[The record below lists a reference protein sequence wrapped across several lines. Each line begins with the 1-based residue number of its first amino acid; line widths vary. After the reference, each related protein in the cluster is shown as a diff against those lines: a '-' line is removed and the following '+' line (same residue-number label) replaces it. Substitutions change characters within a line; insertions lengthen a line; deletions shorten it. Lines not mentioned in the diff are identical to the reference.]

1 MAATSDSR
9 TTKPKPPAAT
19 PEPTPL
25 RVNGKAAPTPKVAK
39 PPAPRRKPETVSE
52 GAATRRLPPAPRSP
66 SRPPARTTTRRSNSA
81 RRSNGPHFSFAIPQ
95 DLQREIIA
103 VLVCLF
109 AVLTAI
115 GLNQSGTSAILGVW
129 GGFLNHV
136 FGAAAWLIPPA
147 IGAAGVL
154 LFVAGIRRIERLRWE
169 MPLGIALIVLAVVGL
184 MHMGVPHAG
193 KQAAGE
199 AGQFGGLVGYGVSAL
214 TEGVAGT
221 LGATVIL
228 LALAVIGAM
237 MAFHLSISDLL
248 RGIGRM
254 GQGLIGFFT
263 GRDEAETAPPG
274 GIVPPTTRRSRVTAE
289 ADGLPADVPQMN
301 PKGRSLVMNPT
312 TPLGAVPFEEPA
324 GLRILGAIPL
334 PNVAAG
340 AADAAAKPVAPA
352 AQPAPIVTGKHDATQ
367 LSLPLPGRTGMIWKL
382 PDISLL
388 ERATEVEIND
398 GDLMQK
404 ARKIEECLRTFNV
417 GARVR
422 EINSGPAVTQFALE
436 PDEGIRVAKIVGL
449 ANDLALA
456 LAAPSIRI
464 EAPVPG
470 MARVGIE
477 VPNVTLA
484 LVGLRNILETP
495 AFQNGRGKLKL
506 PIGRDT
512 HGQPVVT
519 DMTKLP
525 HLLIAGAT
533 GSGKSVAINALIV
546 SFMMQ
551 YTPDQLRMLMVDPKR
566 VELSGFN
573 GIPHLLRPV
582 VTEMKS
588 EKEGGK
594 GPQPLTAIQVLKWL
608 IWEMERRYKIFAK
621 GSKDADG
628 ISRIFRN
635 IDQYHATAVTD
646 PTMEPMPYIV
656 LIIDELADLMLVAP
670 EDVETALCRL
680 AQLARATGIH
690 LVIAT
695 QRPSVDVVT
704 GLIKANFPA
713 RIAFAVTSMIDSRV
727 ILDTP
732 GAEKLLGRGDALY
745 TASDES
751 KPIRVQGTFLS
762 DKETER
768 VVNFWRK
775 QLPEAAP
782 AGDGATDGAGGLTGP
797 LATPGGPALAGQ
809 AVQVGAA
816 VPMPDWLTQAE
827 AGTGPGE
834 DEDALLKQAIELVK
848 KHNYASTSIL
858 QRRLSIGYNRAAR
871 LMEKMEEL
879 GLVGPADGSRGRPV
893 LMEREESVTFVPAT
907 GDRPVGE

>member
-1 MAATSDSR
+1 MAATPESR
-9 TTKPKPPAAT
+9 TTKPKP
-19 PEPTPL
+19 EPPPL
-25 RVNGKAAPTPKVAK
+25 RVNGKAAPTTPAAK

-52 GAATRRLPPAPRSP
+52 GAATRKLSPLTPKPHAKPRSA
-66 SRPPARTTTRRSNSA
+66 PPRRSNA
-81 RRSNGPHFSFAIPQ
+81 PRRGSGPRFSFAIPL

-115 GLNQSGTSAILGVW
+115 GLNASGSSGILGVW

-136 FGAAAWLIPPA
+136 FGAAAWLVPLA

-154 LFVAGIRRIERLRWE
+154 LFVAGLRRIERLRWE

-184 MHMGVPHAG
+184 MHMGVPRAD
-193 KQAAGE
+193 KQAMGE
-199 AGQFGGLVGYGVSAL
+199 AGQFGGLVGYGVSIL
-214 TEGVAGT
+214 SESLAGT
-221 LGATVIL
+221 LGGTAIL
-228 LALAVIGAM
+228 LALALVGAM

-248 RGIGRM
+248 RSLGHVGST
-254 GQGLIGFFT
+254 LIGAART
-263 GRDEAETAPPG
+263 PVADAPPG
-274 GIVPPTTRRSRVTAE
+274 GIAPPTTRRGRPAE
-289 ADGLPADVPQMN
+289 TDGLPADLPQLN
-301 PKGRSLVMNPT
+301 PQGRV
-312 TPLGAVPFEEPA
+312 TPSAATSNGVAFEEPA
-324 GLRILGAIPL
+324 NPRILGVIPV
-334 PNVAAG
+334 PTTPPG
-340 AADAAAKPVAPA
+340 KPEADAKPA
-352 AQPAPIVTGKHDATQ
+352 APPAPIVTGKHDATQ

-382 PDISLL
+382 PDMGLL
-388 ERATEVEIND
+388 ERATEIEVND
-398 GDLMQK
+398 GDLMLK

-621 GSKDADG
+621 GSKDEEG
-628 ISRIFRN
+628 VSRIFRN
-635 IDQYHATAVTD
+635 IDQYHTAAAAD
-646 PTMEPMPYIV
+646 PAMDPMPYIV

-782 AGDGATDGAGGLTGP
+782 ANGAHDGADPLAGP

-827 AGTGPGE
+827 AGDGPAD

-848 KHNYASTSIL
+848 KHNYASTSML
-858 QRRLSIGYNRAAR
+858 QRRLRIGYNRAAR
-871 LMEKMEEL
+871 LVEEMETL
-879 GLVGPADGSRGRPV
+879 GLVGPAEGSRSRPV
-893 LMEREESVTFVPAT
+893 LMERDETVTITPAA
-907 GDRPVGE
+907 GGAERDGGVE

>member
-1 MAATSDSR
+1 MAATPESR
-9 TTKPKPPAAT
+9 TTKPKPEPA
-19 PEPTPL
+19 PL
-25 RVNGKAAPTPKVAK
+25 RVNGKAAPVGNAAK
-39 PPAPRRKPETVSE
+39 PPAPPRKPETVSE
-52 GAATRRLPPAPRSP
+52 GATTRKLSPPPKPRAKPQSAPA
-66 SRPPARTTTRRSNSA
+66 RPPARATTRRSTAS
-81 RRSNGPHFSFAIPQ
+81 RRSGPHFSFAIPL

-115 GLNQSGTSAILGVW
+115 GLNASGTSGILGVW
-129 GGFLNHV
+129 GGFLNQV
-136 FGAAAWLIPPA
+136 FGAAAWLVPLA

-184 MHMGVPHAG
+184 MHMGVPRAD
-193 KQAAGE
+193 KQAVGE
-199 AGQFGGLVGYGVSAL
+199 AGQFGGLVGYTVSIL
-214 TEGVAGT
+214 TESLAGT
-221 LGATVIL
+221 LGGTAIL
-228 LALAVIGAM
+228 LALALVGAM

-248 RGIGRM
+248 RGLGRGGHWLLDM
-254 GQGLIGFFT
+254 A
-263 GRDEAETAPPG
+263 RSEEPESAPPG
-274 GIVPPTTRRSRVTAE
+274 GITLTTPRRGRLSAE
-289 ADGLPADVPQMN
+289 ADGLPTDLPQLN
-301 PKGRSLVMNPT
+301 PKGG
-312 TPLGAVPFEEPA
+312 GAAGEPA
-324 GLRILGAIPL
+324 NPRILGAIPL
-334 PNVAAG
+334 PNTPVG
-340 AADAAAKPVAPA
+340 KPEAETKPAVPA
-352 AQPAPIVTGKHDATQ
+352 APPAPIVTGKHDATQ

-382 PDISLL
+382 PDMGLL

-398 GDLMQK
+398 GDLMLK

-470 MARVGIE
+470 MARVGVE

-621 GSKDADG
+621 GSKDAEG
-628 ISRIFRN
+628 VSRIFRN
-635 IDQYHATAVTD
+635 IDQYHTAATLD
-646 PTMEPMPYIV
+646 PAMDPMPYIV

-782 AGDGATDGAGGLTGP
+782 AADGAPDGASPLHGP

-809 AVQVGAA
+809 AVQLGAA

-827 AGTGPGE
+827 AGEGPGD
-834 DEDALLKQAIELVK
+834 DEDAMLKQAIELVK
-848 KHNYASTSIL
+848 KHNYASTSML
-858 QRRLSIGYNRAAR
+858 QRRLRIGYNRAAR
-871 LMEKMEEL
+871 LVEEMETL
-879 GLVGPADGSRGRPV
+879 GLVGPAEGSRSRPV
-893 LMEREESVTFVPAT
+893 LMEREESVTITPAA
-907 GDRPVGE
+907 GGAARNGADE